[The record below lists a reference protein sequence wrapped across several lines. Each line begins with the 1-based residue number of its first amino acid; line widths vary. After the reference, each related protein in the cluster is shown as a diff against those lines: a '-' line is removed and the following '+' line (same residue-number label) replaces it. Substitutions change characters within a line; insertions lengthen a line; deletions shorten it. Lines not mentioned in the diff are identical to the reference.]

1 VVGLSTSLGIRTT
14 AEGVETQEQLVRLTA
29 EGCNEA
35 QGYLFSTPMPAADI
49 ERILREQL
57 PRAIAVA

>member
-1 VVGLSTSLGIRTT
+1 
-14 AEGVETQEQLVRLTA
+14 VETQEQLVRLTA

-57 PRAIAVA
+57 PRQEIVA